1 MCYLTCFLNE
11 LAAVLQQAA
20 LKEGVYMKN
29 ISKRRARSGSTT
41 QLLSRVPLD
50 PMSRAR
56 ARVCMEKAER
66 IADLVHAAGT
76 AIPSAIAWLD
86 RSAVNAGRRFKSAFT
101 KPVHH

>member
-1 MCYLTCFLNE
+1 
-11 LAAVLQQAA
+11 
-20 LKEGVYMKN
+20 MKN
-29 ISKRRARSGSTT
+29 ISKFRARSTGTT
-41 QLLSRVPLD
+41 QLLNRVALD

-56 ARVCMEKAER
+56 AHASMEKAER

-86 RSAVNAGRRFKSAFT
+86 RSAVKAGRRFKSAFT